1 MGLPAKCMH
10 FVGSPGW
17 RGSLTPMSEDGSLF
31 FPEHD
36 AHSERAP
43 PPRDEQHI
51 RSVFEHDGS
60 DEYAVFGCVRARG
73 VILLFNSFT
82 DMRSCAYAR
91 GAAGVR

>member
-17 RGSLTPMSEDGSLF
+17 RGSLTPMSGDGSLF

-36 AHSERAP
+36 ETFERAP
-43 PPRDEQHI
+43 LETNSLFEAPP
-51 RSVFEHDGS
+51 EHDGS
-60 DEYAVFGCVRARG
+60 NEYAVFGCVRARG

-82 DMRSCAYAR
+82 DMRPCAYAR